1 MSREP
6 VNDDELRASIQL
18 SMVEGIGPRRFA
30 ELVSW
35 CGSACQV
42 LELSHAQLKELS
54 PVKQQQLTSLH
65 SPANQARAGEIL
77 EHCQGSGTRILL
89 SHFDDYPA
97 LLREIHDPPPL
108 LYVRGDRLS
117 RDDLSLAIVGT
128 RFASPYG
135 LEMARRLSTAA
146 AQAGFTVVSGLA
158 RGIDGVAHEA
168 ALLAGGRTIAVL
180 GSGVDRIYPAEH
192 RSLADQVTNAGM
204 LISEFPPL
212 ARPTAAAFP
221 RRNRVI
227 SGISLGVI
235 VVEAPQRSGA
245 LITARL
251 ALEQGREVFAV
262 PGPVDQASSRG
273 CHQLLRDGAVLVECL
288 DQVIEE
294 LGPLA
299 QSATDREGHRVFHP
313 AELDLNEL
321 ERTVLDAIGNRPTSI
336 DQLIRSSE
344 LSTPQVLATLSTLEV
359 RLLISRQAGQMV
371 IRR

>member
-1 MSREP
+1 M
-6 VNDDELRASIQL
+6 
-18 SMVEGIGPRRFA
+18 
-30 ELVSW
+30 
-35 CGSACQV
+35 
-42 LELSHAQLKELS
+42 
-54 PVKQQQLTSLH
+54 
-65 SPANQARAGEIL
+65 
-77 EHCQGSGTRILL
+77 
-89 SHFDDYPA
+89 
-97 LLREIHDPPPL
+97 
-108 LYVRGDRLS
+108 
-117 RDDLSLAIVGT
+117 
-128 RFASPYG
+128 
-135 LEMARRLSTAA
+135 
-146 AQAGFTVVSGLA
+146 VSGLA
-158 RGIDGVAHEA
+158 RGIDGAAHEA

-180 GSGVDRIYPAEH
+180 GSGVERIYPAEH
-192 RSLADQVTNAGM
+192 CSLADQVTNAGM

-288 DQVIEE
+288 GQVIEE

-336 DQLIRSSE
+336 DQLIRSSK